1 MAQTTPERAVS
12 LGIPAEILEGCQLP
26 LSGLPP
32 LPSAGPQAHQA
43 GCLPALHQPHPHV
56 FKDCP
61 SLPVMRRRPA
71 SQRGRAS
78 SHSQLPLSATRPP
91 GTLRGRRRQFCP
103 SCPQPQQLLPQS
115 WSLQLLNQLLQT
127 VAPGPPGAGA
137 RGRLSDWT
145 GPQWGHPFPSLT
157 DTPQAPPPADAS
169 RSGTKLARLR
179 APHSVLLKNRFSLI
193 KAALARQPSSGWA
206 VGDPQ
211 GCLPSDPV
219 FRAAPRVLVPSLRS
233 PQSGSG
239 TIPPSGLCIPE
250 PRGFP
255 RPPHAPPPPGTCPRF
270 VLQAEPAGRGGT
282 WGCWPE
288 WQKVSGGGR
297 HPGTRGL
304 RFCPS
309 PELSVAEWPTP
320 PVDPMTDLS

>member
-1 MAQTTPERAVS
+1 MAQTTPKRAVS

-56 FKDCP
+56 FKDRP

-71 SQRGRAS
+71 SQRGQAL

-137 RGRLSDWT
+137 GGAALRLDRATVGASLPPPYRHPPCPTPSRRLPLGDKAGSAQGAPFSVIKKPLLSNKGSSGAAALLGLGCRGPT
-145 GPQWGHPFPSLT
+145 GLPSL
-157 DTPQAPPPADAS
+157 
-169 RSGTKLARLR
+169 
-179 APHSVLLKNRFSLI
+179 
-193 KAALARQPSSGWA
+193 
-206 VGDPQ
+206 
-211 GCLPSDPV
+211 
-219 FRAAPRVLVPSLRS
+219 
-233 PQSGSG
+233 
-239 TIPPSGLCIPE
+239 
-250 PRGFP
+250 
-255 RPPHAPPPPGTCPRF
+255 
-270 VLQAEPAGRGGT
+270 
-282 WGCWPE
+282 
-288 WQKVSGGGR
+288 
-297 HPGTRGL
+297 
-304 RFCPS
+304 
-309 PELSVAEWPTP
+309 
-320 PVDPMTDLS
+320 

>member
-1 MAQTTPERAVS
+1 MAQTTPKRAVS

-157 DTPQAPPPADAS
+157 DTPHAPPPADAS

-179 APHSVLLKNRFSLI
+179 APHSVLFKKQLLSNKGSSGA
-193 KAALARQPSSGWA
+193 AALLGL
-206 VGDPQ
+206 
-211 GCLPSDPV
+211 GCRGPTGLPS
-219 FRAAPRVLVPSLRS
+219 L
-233 PQSGSG
+233 
-239 TIPPSGLCIPE
+239 
-250 PRGFP
+250 
-255 RPPHAPPPPGTCPRF
+255 
-270 VLQAEPAGRGGT
+270 
-282 WGCWPE
+282 
-288 WQKVSGGGR
+288 
-297 HPGTRGL
+297 
-304 RFCPS
+304 
-309 PELSVAEWPTP
+309 
-320 PVDPMTDLS
+320 